1 MLQNFIFHNE
11 LETEL
16 QFLINNSHKLDG
28 VLCFYG
34 LPGCGK
40 TSFSKF
46 FCNQVAKETM
56 YLDACSHIFDK
67 SSAGNILRIIQ
78 DSRITLS
85 AFLDEDYNATAY
97 WNKAIIIDE
106 FHNLSASRQ
115 DAFKITLEKLSIES
129 NYLIILIVNTS
140 KDKPLNKILTPAIL
154 SRVQP
159 VCFDIQ
165 KLHYEEVSQIIKQRY
180 PILSDEYIME
190 TLPDLRQIFKKVRLL
205 SD

>member
-1 MLQNFIFHNE
+1 MDRFIFHKQLQN
-11 LETEL
+11 EL

-40 TSFSKF
+40 TTFSKF
-46 FCNQVAKETM
+46 FSNLVAKETI

-67 SSAGNILRIIQ
+67 TSAGNILKTIQ
-78 DSRITLS
+78 DSRVTLS
-85 AFLDEDYNATAY
+85 AFLNEDYNAKAY

-106 FHNLSASRQ
+106 FHNLSPSRQ

-129 NYLIILIVNTS
+129 NYLFILIVNTS

-159 VCFDIQ
+159 VCFGIQ
-165 KLHYEEVSQIIKQRY
+165 KHHFDQVTAIIKARF
-180 PILSDEYIME
+180 PILSESFIE
-190 TLPDLRQIFKKVRLL
+190 QTLPDLRQIFKRVRLL

>member
-16 QFLINNSHKLDG
+16 EFIINNAHKLDG

-34 LPGCGK
+34 RPGCGK
-40 TSFSKF
+40 TTFSKL
-46 FCNQVAKETM
+46 FCNQVAKETI

-67 SSAGNILRIIQ
+67 TSAGNILKTIQ
-78 DSRITLS
+78 DSRATLS
-85 AFLDEDYNATAY
+85 AFLNEDYNLEAY

-115 DAFKITLEKLSIES
+115 DAFKITLEKLSNEF
-129 NYLIILIVNTS
+129 NYLFILIVNTS
-140 KDKPLNKILTPAIL
+140 KEKTLARTLTPAIL

-159 VCFDIQ
+159 ICFDIQ
-165 KLHYEEVSQIIKQRY
+165 KSHYEEVSQIIKTRF
-180 PILSDEYIME
+180 PVLSESFIE
-190 TLPDLRQIFKKVRLL
+190 QTLPDLRQIFKKVRLL

>member
-1 MLQNFIFHNE
+1 MDKFIFHEE

-34 LPGCGK
+34 RPACGK
-40 TSFSKF
+40 TTFSKHF
-46 FCNQVAKETM
+46 SNLVAKETL

-67 SSAGNILRIIQ
+67 TSAGNILKTIQ
-78 DSRITLS
+78 DSRTTLS
-85 AFLDEDYNATAY
+85 AFLDEDYNDKAY

-115 DAFKITLEKLSIES
+115 DAFKITLEQLSKEF
-129 NYLIILIVNTS
+129 NYLFILIVNTS
-140 KDKPLNKILTPAIL
+140 KEKPLDKTLTPAIL

-165 KLHYEEVSQIIKQRY
+165 KQHFDEVSQIIKERY
-180 PILSDEYIME
+180 PVLSESFIE
-190 TLPDLRQIFKKVRLL
+190 QTLPDMRQITKRAKLL

>member
-1 MLQNFIFHNE
+1 MDRFIFHKQLQN
-11 LETEL
+11 EL

-40 TSFSKF
+40 TSFSKYF
-46 FCNQVAKETM
+46 SYLVAKETI

-67 SSAGNILRIIQ
+67 TSAGNILKTIQ
-78 DSRITLS
+78 DSRVTLS
-85 AFLDEDYNATAY
+85 AFLNEDYNAKAY

-106 FHNLSASRQ
+106 FHNLSPSRQ
-115 DAFKITLEKLSIES
+115 DAFKITLEKMSIES
-129 NYLIILIVNTS
+129 NYLFILIVNTS
-140 KDKPLNKILTPAIL
+140 KDKPLAKILTAAIL

-159 VCFDIQ
+159 VFFDIQ
-165 KLHYEEVSQIIKQRY
+165 KLRYEEVTAIIKARF
-180 PILSDEYIME
+180 PILSESFIE
-190 TLPDLRQIFKKVRLL
+190 QTLPDLRQIFKRVRLL

>member
-16 QFLINNSHKLDG
+16 QFLINNAHKLDG

-34 LPGCGK
+34 RPGCGK
-40 TSFSKF
+40 TTFSKF
-46 FCNQVAKETM
+46 FCNQVAKETI

-67 SSAGNILRIIQ
+67 TSAGNILKTIQ
-78 DSRITLS
+78 DSRATLS
-85 AFLDEDYNATAY
+85 AFLNEDYNAKAY

-106 FHNLSASRQ
+106 FHNLSPSRQ
-115 DAFKITLEKLSIES
+115 DAFKITLEKMSKEF
-129 NYLIILIVNTS
+129 NYLFILIVNTS
-140 KDKPLNKILTPAIL
+140 KDKPLNKTLTPAIL

-165 KLHYEEVSQIIKQRY
+165 KHNFDQVTAIIKARC
-180 PILSDEYIME
+180 PILSESFIE
-190 TLPDLRQIFKKVRLL
+190 QTLPDLRQIFKRVRLL

>member
-16 QFLINNSHKLDG
+16 EFLIKNSHKLDG

-34 LPGCGK
+34 RPGCGK
-40 TSFSKF
+40 TTFSKF

-67 SSAGNILRIIQ
+67 TSAGNILKTIQ
-78 DSRITLS
+78 DSRVTLS
-85 AFLDEDYNATAY
+85 AFLNEDYNAKAY

-106 FHNLSASRQ
+106 FHNLSPSRQ

-129 NYLIILIVNTS
+129 NYLFILIVNTS

-165 KLHYEEVSQIIKQRY
+165 KHHFNQVTAIIKERC
-180 PILSDEYIME
+180 PKLTNDYIME
-190 TLPDLRQIFKKVRLL
+190 TLPDLRQICKKVRLL

>member
-1 MLQNFIFHNE
+1 MDRFIFS
-11 LETEL
+11 TEL
-16 QFLINNSHKLDG
+16 KTELNFLIDNAHKLDG
-28 VLCFYG
+28 VLCFHG

-40 TSFSKF
+40 TTFSKYF
-46 FCNQVAKETM
+46 SQVVAKETL

-85 AFLDEDYNATAY
+85 AFLDEDYNPNAY

-106 FHNLSASRQ
+106 FHNLSPSRQ
-115 DAFKITLEKLSIES
+115 DAFKITLEKMSKEFNWLF
-129 NYLIILIVNTS
+129 ILIVNTS
-140 KDKPLNKILTPAIL
+140 KEKPLAKILTSPIL

-159 VCFDIQ
+159 VCLDIRKQ
-165 KLHYEEVSQIIKQRY
+165 QYIEISVMIKQRY
-180 PILSDEYIME
+180 PILTYDYIRDA
-190 TLPDLRQIFKKVRLL
+190 LPDLRQITKRAKLL

>member
-1 MLQNFIFHNE
+1 MKDFIFHTQ

-16 QFLINNSHKLDG
+16 QFLIDNSSKLDG
-28 VLCFYG
+28 VLCFHG

-40 TSFSKF
+40 TTFSKYF
-46 FCNQVAKETM
+46 SQLVAKETL

-67 SSAGNILRIIQ
+67 TSAGNILRTIQ

-85 AFLDEDYNATAY
+85 AFLDENYNSEAY

-106 FHNLSASRQ
+106 FHNLSPSRQ
-115 DAFKITLEKLSIES
+115 DAFKITLEKMSKEFNWLF
-129 NYLIILIVNTS
+129 ILIVNTS
-140 KDKPLNKILTPAIL
+140 KDKPLAKKLTTAIL

-165 KLHYEEVSQIIKQRY
+165 KTHYKEVTAMIKAKY
-180 PILSDEYIME
+180 PVLTEEYIRA
-190 TLPDLRQIFKKVRLL
+190 TLPDLRQICKRAKLL
-205 SD
+205 S

>member
-1 MLQNFIFHNE
+1 MDGFIFHKQLQN
-11 LETEL
+11 EL

-40 TSFSKF
+40 TTFSKF
-46 FCNQVAKETM
+46 FCNQVAKETI

-67 SSAGNILRIIQ
+67 TSAGNILKTIQ
-78 DSRITLS
+78 DSRVTLS
-85 AFLDEDYNATAY
+85 AFLNEDYNAKAY

-129 NYLIILIVNTS
+129 NYLFILIVNTS
-140 KDKPLNKILTPAIL
+140 KDKPLNKTLTPAIL

-159 VCFDIQ
+159 VCFGIQ

>member
-34 LPGCGK
+34 RPGCGK
-40 TSFSKF
+40 TTFSKF
-46 FCNQVAKETM
+46 FSNLVAKETI

-67 SSAGNILRIIQ
+67 TSAGNILKTIQ
-78 DSRITLS
+78 DSRVTLS
-85 AFLDEDYNATAY
+85 AFLNEDYNAKAY

-106 FHNLSASRQ
+106 FHNLSPSRQ

-129 NYLIILIVNTS
+129 NYLFILIVNTS

-159 VCFDIQ
+159 VCFDIHKHHFDQ
-165 KLHYEEVSQIIKQRY
+165 VTAIIKARF
-180 PILSDEYIME
+180 PILSESFIE
-190 TLPDLRQIFKKVRLL
+190 QTLPDLRQIFKKVRLL

>member
-1 MLQNFIFHNE
+1 MDGFIFHKQLQN
-11 LETEL
+11 EL
-16 QFLINNSHKLDG
+16 QFLINNASRLDG
-28 VLCFYG
+28 AICLHG
-34 LPGCGK
+34 RPGCGK
-40 TSFSKF
+40 TTFSKYF
-46 FCNQVAKETM
+46 SNLVAKETI

-67 SSAGNILRIIQ
+67 TSAGNILKTIQ
-78 DSRITLS
+78 DSRVTLS
-85 AFLDEDYNATAY
+85 AFLNEDYNAKAY

-106 FHNLSASRQ
+106 FHNLSPSRQ

-129 NYLIILIVNTS
+129 NYLFILIVNTS
-140 KDKPLNKILTPAIL
+140 KDKPLNKTLTPAIL

-159 VCFDIQ
+159 VCFGIQ

>member
-1 MLQNFIFHNE
+1 MDKFIFHEE

-16 QFLINNSHKLDG
+16 QFLISNANKLDG
-28 VLCFYG
+28 VLCLHG

-40 TSFSKF
+40 TTFSKF
-46 FCNQVAKETM
+46 FCNQVAKETI

-67 SSAGNILRIIQ
+67 TSAGNILKTIQ
-78 DSRITLS
+78 DSRTTLS
-85 AFLDEDYNATAY
+85 AFLNEDYNENAY

-106 FHNLSASRQ
+106 FHNLSPSRQ
-115 DAFKITLEKLSIES
+115 DAFKITLEKLSKES
-129 NYLIILIVNTS
+129 NYLFILIVNTS
-140 KDKPLNKILTPAIL
+140 KDKPLNKTLTPAIL

-165 KLHYEEVSQIIKQRY
+165 KLQYEEVSQIIKQRY

>member
-1 MLQNFIFHNE
+1 MDRFIFHKQLQN
-11 LETEL
+11 EL

-34 LPGCGK
+34 RPGCGK
-40 TSFSKF
+40 TTFSRHF
-46 FCNQVAKETM
+46 SNLVAKETI

-67 SSAGNILRIIQ
+67 TSAGNILKTIQ
-78 DSRITLS
+78 DSRVTLS
-85 AFLDEDYNATAY
+85 AFLNEDYNAKAY

-106 FHNLSASRQ
+106 FHNLSPSRQ
-115 DAFKITLEKLSIES
+115 DAFKITLEKMSIES
-129 NYLIILIVNTS
+129 NYLFILIVNTS
-140 KDKPLNKILTPAIL
+140 KDKPLAKILTAAIL

-165 KLHYEEVSQIIKQRY
+165 KHHFDQVTAIIKARF
-180 PILSDEYIME
+180 PILSESFIE
-190 TLPDLRQIFKKVRLL
+190 QTLPDLRQIFKRVRLL

>member
-1 MLQNFIFHNE
+1 MDGFIFHKQLQN
-11 LETEL
+11 EL

-28 VLCFYG
+28 VLCLHG

-40 TSFSKF
+40 TTFSKF
-46 FCNQVAKETM
+46 FCNQVAKETI

-67 SSAGNILRIIQ
+67 TSAGNILKTIQ
-78 DSRITLS
+78 DSRTTLS
-85 AFLDEDYNATAY
+85 AFLNEDYNENAY

-106 FHNLSASRQ
+106 FHNLSPSRQ
-115 DAFKITLEKLSIES
+115 DAFKITLEKLSKES
-129 NYLIILIVNTS
+129 NYLFILIVNTS
-140 KDKPLNKILTPAIL
+140 KDKPLAKILTAAIL

-165 KLHYEEVSQIIKQRY
+165 KLRYEEVTAIIKQRY

-190 TLPDLRQIFKKVRLL
+190 TLPDLRQICKKVRLL

>member
-34 LPGCGK
+34 RPGCGK
-40 TSFSKF
+40 TSFSKYF
-46 FCNQVAKETM
+46 SNLVAKETI

-67 SSAGNILRIIQ
+67 TSAGNILKTIQ
-78 DSRITLS
+78 DSRVTLS
-85 AFLDEDYNATAY
+85 AFLNEDYNAKAY

-106 FHNLSASRQ
+106 FHNLSPSRQ
-115 DAFKITLEKLSIES
+115 DAFKITLEKMSKEF
-129 NYLIILIVNTS
+129 NYLFILIVNTS
-140 KDKPLNKILTPAIL
+140 KDKPLNKTLTPAIL

-165 KLHYEEVSQIIKQRY
+165 KHHFNQVTAIIKERC
-180 PILSDEYIME
+180 PKLTNDYIME
-190 TLPDLRQIFKKVRLL
+190 TLPDLRQICKKVRLL

>member
-16 QFLINNSHKLDG
+16 QFIIKNAHKLDG

-40 TSFSKF
+40 TSFSKYF
-46 FCNQVAKETM
+46 SNQVAKETI

-67 SSAGNILRIIQ
+67 TSAGNILKNIQ
-78 DSRITLS
+78 DSRATLS
-85 AFLDEDYNATAY
+85 AFLNEDYNSEAY

-106 FHNLSASRQ
+106 FHNLSPSRQ
-115 DAFKITLEKLSIES
+115 DAFKITLEKMSKAF
-129 NYLIILIVNTS
+129 NYLFILIVNTS
-140 KDKPLNKILTPAIL
+140 KDKPLARTLTPAIL

-159 VCFDIQ
+159 ICFDIQ
-165 KLHYEEVSQIIKQRY
+165 KSHYEEVSQIIKTRF
-180 PILSDEYIME
+180 PVLSESFIE
-190 TLPDLRQIFKKVRLL
+190 QTLPDLRQIFKKVRLL

>member
-1 MLQNFIFHNE
+1 MDRFIFHKQLQN
-11 LETEL
+11 EL

-40 TSFSKF
+40 TSFSKYF
-46 FCNQVAKETM
+46 SNLVAKETI

-67 SSAGNILRIIQ
+67 TSAGNILKTIQ
-78 DSRITLS
+78 DSRVTLS
-85 AFLDEDYNATAY
+85 AFLNEDYNAKAY

-106 FHNLSASRQ
+106 FHNLSPSRQ

-129 NYLIILIVNTS
+129 NYLFILIVNTS
-140 KDKPLNKILTPAIL
+140 KDKPLNKTLTPAIL

-165 KLHYEEVSQIIKQRY
+165 KLHFDQVTAIIKARC
-180 PILSDEYIME
+180 PICKMA
-190 TLPDLRQIFKKVRLL
+190 KLL
-205 SD
+205 SI

>member
-16 QFLINNSHKLDG
+16 QFIINNSHKLDG

-34 LPGCGK
+34 RPGCGK
-40 TSFSKF
+40 TTFSKF

-67 SSAGNILRIIQ
+67 TSAGNILKTIQ
-78 DSRITLS
+78 DSRVTLS
-85 AFLDEDYNATAY
+85 AFLNEDYNAKAY

-106 FHNLSASRQ
+106 FHNLSPSRQ
-115 DAFKITLEKLSIES
+115 DAFKITLEKMSKEF
-129 NYLIILIVNTS
+129 NYLFILIVNTS

-165 KLHYEEVSQIIKQRY
+165 KLHYEEVTAIIKARF
-180 PILSDEYIME
+180 PILSESFIE
-190 TLPDLRQIFKKVRLL
+190 QTLPDMRQIFKRVRLI

>member
-1 MLQNFIFHNE
+1 MDRFIFHKQLQN
-11 LETEL
+11 EL

-40 TSFSKF
+40 TSFSKYF
-46 FCNQVAKETM
+46 SNLVAKETI

-67 SSAGNILRIIQ
+67 TSAGNILKTIQ
-78 DSRITLS
+78 DSRVTLS
-85 AFLDEDYNATAY
+85 AFLNEDYNAKAY

-106 FHNLSASRQ
+106 FHNLSPSRQ

-129 NYLIILIVNTS
+129 NYLFILIVNTS
-140 KDKPLNKILTPAIL
+140 KDKPLNKTLTPAIL

-159 VCFDIQ
+159 VCFGIQ
-165 KLHYEEVSQIIKQRY
+165 KLHYEEVTAIIKQRY
-180 PILSDEYIME
+180 PNLLDEYILE

>member
-1 MLQNFIFHNE
+1 MDRFIFHKQLQN
-11 LETEL
+11 EL

-40 TSFSKF
+40 TTFSRHF
-46 FCNQVAKETM
+46 SNLVAKETI

-67 SSAGNILRIIQ
+67 TSAGNILKTIQ
-78 DSRITLS
+78 DSRVTLS
-85 AFLDEDYNATAY
+85 AFLNEDYNAKAY

-106 FHNLSASRQ
+106 FHNLSPSRQ
-115 DAFKITLEKLSIES
+115 DAFKITLEKMSIES
-129 NYLIILIVNTS
+129 NYLFILIVNTS
-140 KDKPLNKILTPAIL
+140 KDKPLAKILTAAIL

-159 VCFDIQ
+159 VFFDIQ
-165 KLHYEEVSQIIKQRY
+165 KLRYEEVTAIIKQRY

>member
-1 MLQNFIFHNE
+1 MDGFIFHKQLQN
-11 LETEL
+11 EL
-16 QFLINNSHKLDG
+16 QFLINNANKLDG
-28 VLCFYG
+28 VLCLHG

-40 TSFSKF
+40 TTFSKYF
-46 FCNQVAKETM
+46 SNLVAKETI

-67 SSAGNILRIIQ
+67 TSAGNILKTIQ
-78 DSRITLS
+78 DSRVTLS
-85 AFLDEDYNATAY
+85 AFLNEDYNAKAY

-129 NYLIILIVNTS
+129 NYLFILIVNTS
-140 KDKPLNKILTPAIL
+140 KDKPLNKTLTPAIL

-159 VCFDIQ
+159 VCFGIQ

-190 TLPDLRQIFKKVRLL
+190 TLPDLRQICKMAKLL
-205 SD
+205 SI

>member
-1 MLQNFIFHNE
+1 MGGFIFHKQLQN
-11 LETEL
+11 EL

-129 NYLIILIVNTS
+129 NYLFILIVNTS
-140 KDKPLNKILTPAIL
+140 KDKPLAKILTAAIL

>member
-1 MLQNFIFHNE
+1 MDGFIFHKQLQN
-11 LETEL
+11 EL

-34 LPGCGK
+34 RPGCGK
-40 TSFSKF
+40 TTFSKYF
-46 FCNQVAKETM
+46 SNLVAKETI

-67 SSAGNILRIIQ
+67 TSAGNILKTIQ
-78 DSRITLS
+78 DSRVTLS
-85 AFLDEDYNATAY
+85 AFLNEDYNAKAY

-106 FHNLSASRQ
+106 FHNLSPSRQ

-129 NYLIILIVNTS
+129 NYLFILIVNTS
-140 KDKPLNKILTPAIL
+140 KDKPLAKILTAAIL

-165 KLHYEEVSQIIKQRY
+165 KLRYEEVTAIIKQRY

-190 TLPDLRQIFKKVRLL
+190 TLPDLRQICKMAKLL
-205 SD
+205 SI

>member
-1 MLQNFIFHNE
+1 MDGFIFHKQLQN
-11 LETEL
+11 EL
-16 QFLINNSHKLDG
+16 QFLINNASRLDG
-28 VLCFYG
+28 AICLHG

-40 TSFSKF
+40 TTFSKF
-46 FCNQVAKETM
+46 FCNQVAKETL

-67 SSAGNILRIIQ
+67 TSAGNILKTIQ
-78 DSRITLS
+78 DSRVTLS
-85 AFLDEDYNATAY
+85 AFLNEDYNATAY

-129 NYLIILIVNTS
+129 NYLFILIVNTS
-140 KDKPLNKILTPAIL
+140 KDKPLNKTLTPAIL

-190 TLPDLRQIFKKVRLL
+190 TLPDLRQICKMAKLL
-205 SD
+205 SI

>member
-1 MLQNFIFHNE
+1 MDRFIFSTE
-11 LETEL
+11 LKTEL
-16 QFLINNSHKLDG
+16 QFLISNASRLDG
-28 VLCFYG
+28 AICLHG

-40 TSFSKF
+40 TTFSKF

-67 SSAGNILRIIQ
+67 TSAGNILKTIQ
-78 DSRITLS
+78 DSRTTLS
-85 AFLDEDYNATAY
+85 AFLNEDYNAKAY

-129 NYLIILIVNTS
+129 NYLFILIVNTS
-140 KDKPLNKILTPAIL
+140 KDKPLAKILTPAIL

-165 KLHYEEVSQIIKQRY
+165 KSHYEEVTAIIKARC
-180 PILSDEYIME
+180 PILSESFIE
-190 TLPDLRQIFKKVRLL
+190 QTLPDLRQIFKRVRLL

>member
-1 MLQNFIFHNE
+1 MDGFIFHKQLQN
-11 LETEL
+11 EL

-34 LPGCGK
+34 RPGCGK
-40 TSFSKF
+40 TTFSKF
-46 FCNQVAKETM
+46 FSNLVAKETI

-67 SSAGNILRIIQ
+67 TSAGNILKTIQ
-78 DSRITLS
+78 DSRVTLS
-85 AFLDEDYNATAY
+85 AFLNEDYNAKAY

-129 NYLIILIVNTS
+129 NYLFILIVNTS

>member
-1 MLQNFIFHNE
+1 MLQNLIFHNE

-129 NYLIILIVNTS
+129 NYLFILIVNTS
-140 KDKPLNKILTPAIL
+140 KDKPLAKILTAAIL

>member
-1 MLQNFIFHNE
+1 MNRFIFPKQ
-11 LETEL
+11 LKAEL
-16 QFLINNSHKLDG
+16 QFLINNSSKLDG
-28 VLCFYG
+28 VLCFHG

-40 TSFSKF
+40 TTFSKYF
-46 FCNQVAKETM
+46 SNLVAKETL

-67 SSAGNILRIIQ
+67 SSAGNILGIIQ

-85 AFLDEDYNATAY
+85 AFLDEDYNPNAY

-106 FHNLSASRQ
+106 FHNLSPSRQ
-115 DAFKITLEKLSIES
+115 DAFKITLEQMSKEFNWLF
-129 NYLIILIVNTS
+129 ILIVNTS
-140 KDKPLNKILTPAIL
+140 KDKPLAKILTPAIL

-165 KLHYEEVSQIIKQRY
+165 KHHFDEVSQIIKARY
-180 PILSDEYIME
+180 PVLTDDHIRD
-190 TLPDLRQIFKKVRLL
+190 TLPDLRQITKRAKLL